1 MNIARSAAI
10 ATGTKQI
17 AINLSQE
24 VKAMLGS
31 TRVSSRPSKAVLQ
44 TAEPIS
50 RAGCSRWFAKV
61 SNLSLSG
68 IRCADTWIGPDN
80 NFYALMIADPDAVK
94 TALTQMKASVSRC
107 RLPSTVTPTRCSEV
121 GLRRRLRP
129 RPPRSSSIRAP
140 RKLETI
146 RRKAPIRSR

>member
-10 ATGTKQI
+10 AAGTKQI

-24 VKAMLGS
+24 VKAMLEQYEGEFAAEQGS
-31 TRVSSRPSKAVLQ
+31 ASNGGANFESRVQQVVRQ
-44 TAEPIS
+44 
-50 RAGCSRWFAKV
+50 V

-94 TALTQMKASVSRC
+94 TALTQMKG
-107 RLPSTVTPTRCSEV
+107 LSEQMQATINRHADEMFQK
-121 GLRRRLRP
+121 LDAATA
-129 RPPRSSSIRAP
+129 PPAP
-140 RKLETI
+140 AKVE
-146 RRKAPIRSR
+146 